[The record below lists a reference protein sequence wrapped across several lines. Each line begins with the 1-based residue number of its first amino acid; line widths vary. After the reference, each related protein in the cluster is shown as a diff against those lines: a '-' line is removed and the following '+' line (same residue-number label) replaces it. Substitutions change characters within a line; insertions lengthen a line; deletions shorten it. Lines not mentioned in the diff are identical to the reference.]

1 MKSNKKTA
9 LVLGGGGARGAYEI
23 GVWQALRE
31 LGIRIDIVC
40 GTSVGSVNGAM
51 IVQDEFDLAVKLWQE
66 LDTSMIFDLNLS
78 KQSAPKASGKKNSGR
93 VGRGISLDEA
103 GAYAREFLKKG
114 GASASGLAA
123 ILDKYIDEEAI
134 RSSPIEYGLTTVELP
149 TLAPHYLYKEE
160 IPSGKI
166 ADYIIASSSIAPA
179 VQPHKIDGIDYIDGG
194 FADVVPLELA
204 LNKGAENI
212 IAVNLQAVG
221 ILRREKFKEAE
232 ESADFFEIITSAW
245 DLGNVLVFDRSNSR
259 RLMRLG
265 YLDTMKT
272 FRIFSGN
279 FYTFPHRSFDKK
291 TLIGADYVC
300 KAV

>member
-114 GASASGLAA
+114 AA
-123 ILDKYIDEEAI
+123 C
-134 RSSPIEYGLTTVELP
+134 
-149 TLAPHYLYKEE
+149 
-160 IPSGKI
+160 
-166 ADYIIASSSIAPA
+166 
-179 VQPHKIDGIDYIDGG
+179 
-194 FADVVPLELA
+194 
-204 LNKGAENI
+204 
-212 IAVNLQAVG
+212 
-221 ILRREKFKEAE
+221 LRAG
-232 ESADFFEIITSAW
+232 T
-245 DLGNVLVFDRSNSR
+245 
-259 RLMRLG
+259 
-265 YLDTMKT
+265 
-272 FRIFSGN
+272 RI
-279 FYTFPHRSFDKK
+279 
-291 TLIGADYVC
+291 
-300 KAV
+300 